1 MKKVRLLFMLQFAL
15 GVIHAQTIWTSQTTF
30 SGFVGKY
37 EIRMKL
43 AIPYG
48 GATSCFTIG
57 KYYYTNSKGKILLCS
72 SDDVKIVESV
82 NGKETGYFILDADWN
97 KKVGQTISG
106 KWYSLSKSVSYP
118 VVLKVIAKA
127 KE

>member
-1 MKKVRLLFMLQFAL
+1 MKKLFLFLFLLVCIS
-15 GVIHAQTIWTSQTTF
+15 GIRAQTIWTSQTTF

-48 GATSCFTIG
+48 GATTCFTIG
-57 KYYYTNSKGKILLCS
+57 EYYYTNSKGKIFLCS

-82 NGKETGYFILDADWN
+82 NGKETGYFILDSDWN

-106 KWYSLSKSVSYP
+106 KWYSLLKNVPYP

-127 KE
+127 RE

>member
-1 MKKVRLLFMLQFAL
+1 MLQLAM
-15 GVIHAQTIWTSQTTF
+15 GAIHSQTIWTSQTTF

-57 KYYYTNSKGKILLCS
+57 EYFYTNSKGKIFLCS

-82 NGKETGYFILDADWN
+82 NGKETGYFILDSDWN

-106 KWYSLSKSVSYP
+106 KWYSLSKKVSYP

>member
-15 GVIHAQTIWTSQTTF
+15 GVIHAQTIWTSQTNF

-57 KYYYTNSKGKILLCS
+57 EYYYTNSKGKIFLCS

>member
-1 MKKVRLLFMLQFAL
+1 MKKLLLFFMLQLAM
-15 GVIHAQTIWTSQTTF
+15 GAIHSQTIWTSQTTF

-57 KYYYTNSKGKILLCS
+57 EYYYTNSKGKIFLCS

-82 NGKETGYFILDADWN
+82 NGKETGYFILDSDWN

-106 KWYSLSKSVSYP
+106 KWYSLSKKVSYP

>member
-1 MKKVRLLFMLQFAL
+1 MVFEDITSENSIPMATIIFMFRFKA
-15 GVIHAQTIWTSQTTF
+15 
-30 SGFVGKY
+30 
-37 EIRMKL
+37 
-43 AIPYG
+43 
-48 GATSCFTIG
+48 
-57 KYYYTNSKGKILLCS
+57 NSKIFLCS

>member
-1 MKKVRLLFMLQFAL
+1 MKKLLLFFMLQFAF
-15 GVIHAQTIWTSQTTF
+15 GAIHSQTIWTNQTTF

-57 KYYYTNSKGKILLCS
+57 EYYYTNSKGKIFLCS

-82 NGKETGYFILDADWN
+82 NGKETGYFILDSDWN

-106 KWYSLSKSVSYP
+106 KWYSLSKRVSYP

-127 KE
+127 RV